1 MYLLR
6 NWRRI
11 ALLSVVLVAVLIGI
25 RMTLNNNYV
34 IFKNKLN
41 IQSNTILS
49 DKTYLIVVGRL
60 AEKAEAKYLEK
71 YTKNLSLI
79 SNIDILQSII
89 RRLYEVTKTKKLV
102 IAGYAS
108 DIKAVLLSPSI
119 CRELQKALKKG
130 IDIEIIELYGSKDD
144 KKIIIKAW
152 SDFLNSMK
160 IKQAVIP
167 IDASVAN
174 NIKDSEPYALPVDK
188 RIYDAAGL
196 ALSVVRVNDSAGT
209 GIFVL
214 EDITDIDY
222 DIAFVAKIFE
232 ETPDIVAY
240 KLTIKSKKLML
251 SNSIIRLE
259 GFKFLGFIGWKH
271 SNMYIGEQ
279 WVKTEYYYAEA
290 ESGGNKY
297 RFYLAYN
304 IHSQK
309 YYVSLGVPLTFAT
322 VTDWK
327 TRTYSGQVLWDWGP
341 KNWGCGGTV
350 SIELS
355 AGGAGA
361 SVGISYS
368 APLGAVFCYYDNT
381 DPGDGVFAVTHQVT
395 GNSLPF
401 VTYTVEPSS
410 IGLLDP
416 TRPGGTLPMIVSH
429 RFVGSYGGSIAYTVA
444 LYYPSHVPPIEE
456 LDES

>member
-1 MYLLR
+1 MPR
-6 NWRRI
+6 NWRRM
-11 ALLSVVLVAVLIGI
+11 ALLSIVLAAVLIGI
-25 RMTLNNNYV
+25 RMALNNNYI
-34 IFKNKLN
+34 IFGNRLN
-41 IQSNTILS
+41 TQSIVLS
-49 DKTYLIVVGRL
+49 DKTCLIVVGRL
-60 AEKAEAKYLEK
+60 AEKAEAKYLK
-71 YTKNLSLI
+71 RYTKNLNLA
-79 SNIDILQSII
+79 SNIDTLQLII
-89 RRLYEVTKTKKLV
+89 RRLYEAAKTKKLV

-108 DIKAVLLSPSI
+108 DIKAVLLSPLI
-119 CRELQKALKKG
+119 RRELQKALKKG

-152 SDFLNSMK
+152 TEFLNSMK

-167 IDASVAN
+167 VDASTAG
-174 NIKDSEPYALPVDK
+174 NIKNSEPNALPVD
-188 RIYDAAGL
+188 RRVYDVAGL
-196 ALSVVRVNDSAGT
+196 AFSVIHVNDSIGT
-209 GIFVL
+209 GVFVL
-214 EDITDIDY
+214 EDITGIDY

-232 ETPDIVAY
+232 ETPDIAAY
-240 KLTIKSKKLML
+240 KLAIESKKLIL
-251 SNSIIRLE
+251 SNSITRLE

-395 GNSLPF
+395 GISLPF
-401 VTYTVEPSS
+401 VTYTVGPSS

-416 TRPGGTLPMIVSH
+416 TRPGGGLPMIVSH
-429 RFVGSYGGSIAYTVA
+429 RFTGSYGGAITYTVA
-444 LYYPSHVPPIEE
+444 LYYPLRLHQ
-456 LDES
+456 